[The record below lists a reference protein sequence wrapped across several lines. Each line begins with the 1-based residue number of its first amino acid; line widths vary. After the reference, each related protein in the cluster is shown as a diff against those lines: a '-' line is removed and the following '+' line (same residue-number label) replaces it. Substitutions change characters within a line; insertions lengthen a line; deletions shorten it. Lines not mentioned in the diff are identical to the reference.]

1 MAKDYTRGPPNF
13 RPLVFWCA
21 LLRQEHK
28 EKPDKSF
35 TTLEEFARLDNHWRL
50 KLSHSACPQA
60 LRARAGNH
68 LSRKT
73 TRFSY
78 YAERYHRTHKAGYPS
93 GRLKDLAERSA
104 IIGTTKTAVMSYEEA
119 KTGEGGPN

>member
-13 RPLVFWCA
+13 RPLVFWRA

-35 TTLEEFARLDNHWRL
+35 TILEEFARPDNHWRL
-50 KLSHSACPQA
+50 KLSYSACPQG

-73 TRFSY
+73 TRFSDY
-78 YAERYHRTHKAGYPS
+78 VERYHRTHKAGYPR
-93 GRLKDLAERSA
+93 GWLKDLAERSA
-104 IIGTTKTAVMSYEEA
+104 IAGAIKTVVMRHEGA
-119 KTGEGGPN
+119 KAGEGESN